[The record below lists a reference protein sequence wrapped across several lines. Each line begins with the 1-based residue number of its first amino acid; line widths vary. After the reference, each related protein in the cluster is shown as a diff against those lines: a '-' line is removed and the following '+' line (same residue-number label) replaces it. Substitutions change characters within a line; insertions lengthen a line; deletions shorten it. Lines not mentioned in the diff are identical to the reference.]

1 MAPELL
7 KIKTRFDAQVKLYE
21 QTYNDTIDSVSLDG
35 VILKEALKN
44 QIDLQL
50 AWEVLVKRINKTFEL
65 CELEVEST
73 YAAAVSAE
81 LKNAYKTVN
90 ITEAKE
96 YAKANPDYQDA
107 RKLLIDIREVR
118 DEAKGILSAIES
130 RKYILNNITNAV
142 VASAESH
149 II

>member
-1 MAPELL
+1 MTPELQ
-7 KIKTRFDAQVKLYE
+7 KIKTRFDSQVKIYE

-35 VILKEALKN
+35 VLLKEALKN

-50 AWEVLVKRINKTFEL
+50 AWEVIVKRINKTYEL
-65 CELEVEST
+65 CELETESA

-81 LKNAYKTVN
+81 LKNAYKTVT

-96 YAKANPDYQDA
+96 FAKADSDYQDA
-107 RKLLIDIREVR
+107 KRLLIDIREVR

-130 RKYILNNITNAV
+130 RKYILNNITNSV
-142 VASAESH
+142 VASVENH